1 MNEQQLGHRIKQTLN
16 QGLQPNS
23 AILAKLKV
31 AREAALVQ
39 QRVTTPLPF
48 LAWAINTPGNRTSSH
63 SLLSRLLV
71 PVFLLILGLFA
82 VNYWYQLQ
90 QREEI
95 VEIDAAVLLGE
106 LPLDAYLDKGF
117 GAWLKNSSEH

>member
-1 MNEQQLGHRIKQTLN
+1 MNEQQFGHRIKQTLN
-16 QGLQPNS
+16 QGLEPNP

-31 AREAALVQ
+31 AREVALER
-39 QRVTTPLPF
+39 QRVSAPSPLI
-48 LAWAINTPGNRTSSH
+48 AWAINAPGNRGGSRV
-63 SLLSRLLV
+63 LWPRLLL
-71 PVFLLILGLFA
+71 PAFLLILGLFA

>member
-1 MNEQQLGHRIKQTLN
+1 MNEQQFGHRIKQTLN
-16 QGLQPNS
+16 QGLEPDP
-23 AILAKLKV
+23 AILAKLKL
-31 AREAALVQ
+31 AREAALER
-39 QRVTTPLPF
+39 QRISTPSPL
-48 LAWAINTPGNRTSSH
+48 LAWAINASGNRDSSH
-63 SLLSRLLV
+63 FHWPRLLL
-71 PVFLLILGLFA
+71 PAFLLILGLFM

-117 GAWLKNSSEH
+117 GAWLKNSSEY